1 MKNKKIIIGLPLA
14 ALLGLALFAFASNRS
29 VPLRVKAAFVKKFP
43 QVKKVKW
50 DKESDAEWEAEFKM
64 NGMEYSANFLEDG
77 TWKETEHEIEQKDI
91 PDAVKATLD
100 TELSGYEIEE
110 AEISETVDGLTYEI
124 EVEKGEQ
131 ELEVSI
137 DVHGKLT
144 HKQVVDEEGEKDK
157 D

>member
-50 DKESDAEWEAEFKM
+50 DKESDTEWEAEFKM
-64 NGMEYSANFLEDG
+64 DGMEYSANFLEDG
-77 TWKETEHEIEQKDI
+77 TWRETEHEIKQKDI
-91 PDAVKATLD
+91 PDVVRVTLD
-100 TELSGYEIEE
+100 SELSGYEIEE
-110 AEISETVDGLTYEI
+110 AEISETVDGLTYEF
-124 EVEKGEQ
+124 EMEKGEE

-137 DVHGKLT
+137 DSHGKLI
-144 HKQVVDEEGEKDK
+144 HKKVADEKGEKDQ